1 MRVMTNSTQTD
12 SAQTPTREE
21 SIKTIAG
28 LVKDIKFAMMT
39 FSTESSGHLHSQPM
53 TTQQQEFDGDVWFI
67 GSKKSDL
74 VRSVRQTPKV
84 NLSYSGDGY
93 VSLYGNAELIEDRAK
108 LDELWSDMYKAWFSE
123 GKSDPD
129 IQLIKVSAMGAHYW
143 ESDGKLKGFYQMAK
157 AAVTG
162 NTPDADEMGESKSVN
177 L

>member
-1 MRVMTNSTQTD
+1 MTQS
-12 SAQTPTREE
+12 TPTRDE

-39 FSTESSGHLHSQPM
+39 FMTEAGHLHSQPM

-84 NLSYSGDGY
+84 NLSYADSGNGF
-93 VSLYGNAELIEDRAK
+93 VSIYGDAELIEDSAK
-108 LDELWSDMYKAWFSE
+108 LGELWNDMYKAWFPQ
-123 GKSDPD
+123 GKADPD
-129 IQLIKVSAMGAHYW
+129 IQLIKVTAMGAHYW
-143 ESDGKLKGFYQMAK
+143 ESSGKLKGVYQMAK

-162 NTPDADEMGESKSVN
+162 NPPDAGEMGESKSVN